1 MIFLIFLCHGIFVEM
16 TSRLFKFQFL
26 LFLLCSQWV
35 TEAAF
40 AQGKPDESNYYNKKE
55 RTSTT
60 SFEPSHKINKK
71 HTIIPIYL
79 SVNST
84 RSVLYGNP
92 CATKITRDMGFEYHI
107 LTKMEKETILNP
119 EWQNFLAEVQV
130 FFKNGPFWKI
140 KVRRGIED
148 CRRKTGDYVG

>member
-1 MIFLIFLCHGIFVEM
+1 MIKVLVRFLIMV
-16 TSRLFKFQFL
+16 FL
-26 LFLLCSQWV
+26 LVSQWV
-35 TEAAF
+35 SQGIC
-40 AQGKPDESNYYNKKE
+40 AQGRDNESKHYNKRE

-60 SFEPSHKINKK
+60 SYEPSHKINKN

-92 CATKITRDMGFEYHI
+92 CATNITREMGFEYHI
-107 LTKMEKETILNP
+107 LTKMEKETITNP
-119 EWQNFLAEVQV
+119 EWQNFLAEIKV
-130 FFKNGPFWKI
+130 FFKNGPFWKA

>member
-1 MIFLIFLCHGIFVEM
+1 MRSANLGFFIGFLFMVWGIFSFPL
-16 TSRLFKFQFL
+16 TAF
-26 LFLLCSQWV
+26 SQ
-35 TEAAF
+35 T
-40 AQGKPDESNYYNKKE
+40 DESKFYDKKHK
-55 RTSTT
+55 STT
-60 SFEPSHKINKK
+60 TSYDPDHKINKN
-71 HTIIPIYL
+71 HRIIPIYL

-107 LTKMEKETILNP
+107 MTKLEKETIPNP
-119 EWQNFLAEVQV
+119 EWQNFLSEIKI

-140 KVRRGIED
+140 KARKGIED